1 MTDVTKTFK
10 TGEKIQVECPEQIKF
25 YREIMGGVY
34 LADQMSGLYEY
45 DRKSDKWWQKVFS
58 RLIMMSAVNAWFI
71 HCELNRKKGP
81 FKKFLVTLA
90 ETLIEE
96 GLLTTAVRRSMKLGR
111 RSQKTQST
119 NHPPVEE
126 NTTHRKKHA

>member
-1 MTDVTKTFK
+1 
-10 TGEKIQVECPEQIKF
+10 
-25 YREIMGGVY
+25 MGGVY

-126 NTTHRKKHA
+126 NTALYHDIVNLLKIVSELSLKEYIYINMP